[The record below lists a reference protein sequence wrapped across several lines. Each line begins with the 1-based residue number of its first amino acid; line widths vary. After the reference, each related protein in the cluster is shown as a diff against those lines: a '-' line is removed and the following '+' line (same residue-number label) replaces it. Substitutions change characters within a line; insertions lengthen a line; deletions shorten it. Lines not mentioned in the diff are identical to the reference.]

1 MDRRGNGTGEPRGRR
16 VQAAGTSTGATSI
29 ITSMSRITSERLTG
43 ANLGLGFVGVLLTTW
58 LVLSEIF
65 REPTCPPLFGIPACY
80 LVLAGYVAATVG
92 AWLSEERVGE
102 VSFYVG
108 AGAVTLIGVYFSIG
122 QLRGTAECPTFEGLP
137 MCYVSLLAG
146 ATMLAVDQ
154 VRRRLPTSTGGG

>member
-1 MDRRGNGTGEPRGRR
+1 
-16 VQAAGTSTGATSI
+16 
-29 ITSMSRITSERLTG
+29 MSRITSERLTG